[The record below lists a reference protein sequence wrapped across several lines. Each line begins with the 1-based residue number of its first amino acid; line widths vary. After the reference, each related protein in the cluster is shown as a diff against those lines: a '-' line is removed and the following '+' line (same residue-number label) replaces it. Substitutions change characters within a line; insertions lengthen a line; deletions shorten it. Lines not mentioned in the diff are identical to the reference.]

1 MADRKL
7 FTLVCILIAIS
18 IVLTYT
24 LSVYTT
30 ILFGVNEFH
39 FVLRQAAFGFIS
51 ILIIWILAQGDPDKY
66 LTPIG
71 FTFFFGS
78 AILMAAMPFLPD
90 SLVPEVGGA
99 KRWMKVFGFSLA
111 PVEFFKVGFI
121 YFLAWSFSRK
131 LGHHGGMGVK
141 EEYIRFAPYGI
152 VFIAAMFLIAIV
164 QNDLGQVVVLGLTLL
179 FMLMFA
185 GSSFRFF
192 LTLLIGALLFFL
204 FFIFTADHRILRIK
218 SWWALA
224 QNSIL
229 EIFPESIAAQLRVPT
244 GVEPYQI
251 GHSLNAIHNGGI
263 LGVGLSNGTFKL
275 GFLSEVHTDFVLA
288 GLAEEFG
295 FVGVFVVVF
304 IFMWMLQRIFKIANR
319 AEDSITYLFSLGIGL
334 MLAFAFLVN
343 AYGISGITPIK
354 GISVPFLSYGGSSVL
369 AAAFGIGMILM
380 ASKRVVMNHPVIYK
394 ESEVVSCENIS
405 KEPIMVG
412 ENRENL
418 EKESGV

>member
-1 MADRKL
+1 MADRQL
-7 FTLVCILIAIS
+7 FTLVSVLIGIS
-18 IVLTYT
+18 IVLIYSLSAYIT
-24 LSVYTT
+24 L
-30 ILFGVNEFH
+30 LFEVNQFH
-39 FVLRQAAFGFIS
+39 FAIRQAVFGFLS
-51 ILIIWILAQGDPDKY
+51 IFIIWLLAQGDPDKH

-71 FTFFFGS
+71 FTLFIGS
-78 AILMAAMPFLPD
+78 TILMIAMPFLPEF
-90 SLVPEVGGA
+90 LVSAVGGA
-99 KRWMKVFGFSLA
+99 KRWIKVFGFSLA
-111 PVEFFKVGFI
+111 PVEFFKIGFV

-152 VFIAAMFLIAIV
+152 VFIGAMFVIAFV

-192 LTLLIGALLFFL
+192 LTLLIGAVLFFL
-204 FFIFTADHRILRIK
+204 FFIFTAEHRILRIK

-224 QNSIL
+224 QNNIL

-244 GVEPYQI
+244 EVEPYQI
-251 GHSLNAIHNGGI
+251 GHSLNAIHNGG
-263 LGVGLSNGTFKL
+263 LFGTGVSNGTFKL

-295 FVGVFVVVF
+295 FIGVFVVVML
-304 IFMWMLQRIFKIANR
+304 FMWMLQRIFKIANR
-319 AEDSITYLFSLGIGL
+319 AKDSKTYLFSLGVGL
-334 MLAFAFLVN
+334 LLAFAFLVN

-369 AAAFGIGMILM
+369 AASIGIGMVLM
-380 ASKRVVMNHPVIYK
+380 VSKKVKMK
-394 ESEVVSCENIS
+394 
-405 KEPIMVG
+405 
-412 ENRENL
+412 
-418 EKESGV
+418 